1 MKKLLSKKHFLDLSI
16 FLKKNYLE
24 LMFIKN
30 ETRKSHPAKLRMMDQ
45 RERRL
50 CSVVV
55 HASVHMK
62 MDGKIAHFGL
72 YRVDGDNGP

>member
-1 MKKLLSKKHFLDLSI
+1 MLNQLKNKIKKK
-16 FLKKNYLE
+16 
-24 LMFIKN
+24 
-30 ETRKSHPAKLRMMDQ
+30 PKLRMMDQ

-62 MDGKIAHFGL
+62 MGGKIAHFRL
-72 YRVDGDNGP
+72 FRVDGDNGP